1 MSKCLGP
8 KKLKADISYQ
18 GLYNSSVSI
27 QYDYKADLRELNVFN
42 VSACDVLNYLD
53 NYFVENIQIPDLTS
67 VNFNKPLPID
77 NFSIVDFSQINYSK
91 IEINPVLNTDDSQW
105 RIKKPQFE
113 FLIITDQPDM
123 VFDAQRSINEI
134 KYVLDFN
141 QKLLT
146 KEILETNYWDDGR
159 YWDGAL
165 GWNSFDLIDSIQ
177 SHLNLVRFESATD
190 VPEIMDQASK
200 AAGKRLQDFYS
211 SFVDT
216 KDISSLK
223 SVSDEFVPVDYF
235 WRGLQLSFQD
245 SWTVDSIESTQ
256 INLGT
261 RFFDTQEPA
270 DLVSKSNIKRFRDF
284 YSSFIDTKDIS
295 SLKSVSDEFEA
306 EELASKNYGTIKQ
319 DTLSGFNDA
328 KTIATG
334 LLLQEQNSSKWD
346 KGLYRDSGAVWNNLD
361 YLDLAS
367 LSVKLRIDKNDSR
380 LIFTK
385 NNDQALIGTAKPF
398 FDGQFLIDSARK
410 QSNKGS
416 YSDVL
421 QSDLFDRQVG
431 YSRLIYTDQTQFDY
445 ASKDFTYPSTIDSYS
460 VADSFSFIINLYQEE
475 NKYYWDSE
483 LVWDAEANW
492 NSLDLQD
499 TITT

>member
-1 MSKCLGP
+1 VSKCLGL
-8 KKLKADISYQ
+8 KRLKADISYQ

-67 VNFNKPLPID
+67 VNFNKPPPID
-77 NFSIVDFSQINYSK
+77 NFSIVDFSQINYIK
-91 IEINPVLNTDDSQW
+91 IEINQVLNTDDSQW

-134 KYVLDFN
+134 KYALDFN

-146 KEILETNYWDDGR
+146 KEIHETNYWDDGR
-159 YWDGAL
+159 YWDGTL
-165 GWNSFDLIDSIQ
+165 SWNSFDLIDSIQ

-190 VPEIMDQASK
+190 VPEIIDQASRV
-200 AAGKRLQDFYS
+200 AGKRLQDFYS
-211 SFVDT
+211 SFIDT

-223 SVSDEFVPVDYF
+223 PVSDEFVPVDYF

-245 SWTVDSIESTQ
+245 SWAVDSIESTQ

-306 EELASKNYGTIKQ
+306 EELASKNYASI
-319 DTLSGFNDA
+319 TLTSF
-328 KTIATG
+328 
-334 LLLQEQNSSKWD
+334 
-346 KGLYRDSGAVWNNLD
+346 
-361 YLDLAS
+361 LAAIS
-367 LSVKLRIDKNDSR
+367 
-380 LIFTK
+380 
-385 NNDQALIGTAKPF
+385 
-398 FDGQFLIDSARK
+398 
-410 QSNKGS
+410 
-416 YSDVL
+416 
-421 QSDLFDRQVG
+421 
-431 YSRLIYTDQTQFDY
+431 
-445 ASKDFTYPSTIDSYS
+445 
-460 VADSFSFIINLYQEE
+460 
-475 NKYYWDSE
+475 
-483 LVWDAEANW
+483 
-492 NSLDLQD
+492 
-499 TITT
+499 

>member
-216 KDISSLK
+216 KVISNLK
-223 SVSDEFVPVDYF
+223 P
-235 WRGLQLSFQD
+235 
-245 SWTVDSIESTQ
+245 
-256 INLGT
+256 
-261 RFFDTQEPA
+261 
-270 DLVSKSNIKRFRDF
+270 
-284 YSSFIDTKDIS
+284 
-295 SLKSVSDEFEA
+295 VSDEFEA

-334 LLLQEQNSSKWD
+334 LLLQEQNN
-346 KGLYRDSGAVWNNLD
+346 SGAVWNNLD

-410 QSNKGS
+410 QFNKGS

-445 ASKDFTYPSTIDSYS
+445 TSRDYNPYKADSQTQFDYTSKDFTYPSTVDSYS

-483 LVWDAEANW
+483 LVWDAEVNW